1 MHDCRLSTAS
11 AFLLLGVLTV
21 AWAPAQESALSIS
34 PTIDSLQAR
43 LLRNPSDLAAQRSLI
58 DAYTLTFNP
67 ELALLE
73 ILRAESER
81 TVAMTDP
88 SLKGRIQLSLE
99 QVGPALRSLQ
109 QAYLLSPSDETLI
122 LIGILDYARGDAAQ
136 GFSLLRRLKKRIP
149 HLSVELLRLYE
160 QFYLNGRKFVAGAVG
175 RAIQETDPA
184 AYASY
189 FPLPQITILSP
200 AQFFATEAAQTSVI
214 WEVRHGR
221 PIRSVTVGGDVV
233 FERSDNAQE
242 TASETF
248 QRSFTHLA
256 PLREGRNDLI
266 VRATDVFGHVK
277 AETVVVNGLNYS
289 RLPQWSSST
298 VDSLRK
304 AVRQLRTYI
313 PDSVLVTQYSPHVR
327 ALLIG
332 GGQGFFDGAMF
343 WYEFLTDPVT
353 GVIDPGNA
361 KLLVRERVEEQNI
374 SIVMNDWLLKGATFR
389 SVSVLYLAGEWNVSQ
404 DRWSLKDRSGQWIDL
419 KPYLEQLRS
428 LATAGVILLFDGVS
442 ENRQLLESGLRQL
455 AASSAVPVEALLFS
469 TRSDWRSEMI
479 RSMLSMPTGSVA
491 GSGQLTVRGLEQS
504 LTGVS
509 TLAGVQ
515 GSPVFAKNPASV
527 LQAVYLSML
536 SELERKLTRERAP
549 ADVRKKLLSF
559 SQDWRRYNEV
569 SRFLED
575 RLSLSDFIIRVDE
588 YRARTEGDGGR

>member
-1 MHDCRLSTAS
+1 MSDVSLA
-11 AFLLLGVLTV
+11 LLLGVLAV

-43 LLRNPSDLAAQRSLI
+43 LLRNPSDRAAQRSLI

-81 TVAMTDP
+81 IVGMTDP
-88 SLKGRIQLSLE
+88 GLKGRIQLSLE
-99 QVGPALRSLQ
+99 QVHPALRSLR

-122 LIGILDYARGDAAQ
+122 LIGVLDYARGDAAQ
-136 GFSLLRRLKKRIP
+136 GFSLLQRLKKRTP

-175 RAIQETDPA
+175 RAIQETDPV

-200 AQFFATEAAQTSVI
+200 AQFFATEAPQTSVI

-221 PIRSVTVGGDVV
+221 PIQSVTVGGETV

-256 PLREGRNDLI
+256 TLREGRNDLV
-266 VRATDVFGHVK
+266 VRATDIFGHVK
-277 AETVVVNGLNYS
+277 AETVIVNGLNYS
-289 RLPQWSSST
+289 RLPQWTSSP
-298 VDSLRK
+298 VDSLRR

-313 PDSVLVTQYSPHVR
+313 PDSVLVSEYSAHVR

-332 GGQGFFDGAMF
+332 SGRDFYDGAMF

-404 DRWSLKDRSGQWIDL
+404 DRWSLKDRSGQWINL

-428 LATAGVILLFDGVS
+428 LATAGVVLLFDGVS
-442 ENRQLLESGLRQL
+442 ENRQMLESGLRQL

-469 TRSDWRSEMI
+469 TRSDWKTELI
-479 RSMLSMPTGSVA
+479 RSTLAPSA
-491 GSGQLTVRGLEQS
+491 GGESSPGQLTVRGLEQS
-504 LTGVS
+504 LTGAS
-509 TLAGVQ
+509 ALAGVQ
-515 GSPVFAKNPASV
+515 GSPAFAKQPASV
-527 LQAVYLSML
+527 LRAVYSSML
-536 SELERKLTRERAP
+536 SELERKLTRERAT
-549 ADVRKKLLSF
+549 ADVRTKLMSF
-559 SQDWRRYNEV
+559 SRDWRRYNEV
-569 SRFLED
+569 ARFLEN

-588 YRARTEGDGGR
+588 YRSRTSEGDSGR